1 MYDKLVGKSNDRTKA
16 PLAQNEFFNPKL
28 VKKTQQE
35 IMRRY
40 HPDKHASQCNNE
52 GFMNDIN
59 EICRVTNKIFEAI
72 SDHRK

>member
-16 PLAQNEFFNPKL
+16 PLTQNEFFNPKL

-40 HPDKHASQCNNE
+40 HPDKHASQGSNE
-52 GFMNDIN
+52 
-59 EICRVTNKIFEAI
+59 
-72 SDHRK
+72 